1 MSCRLPVPVVILVS
15 MQYHIDF
22 LHAVLW
28 CGKEHMCFV
37 LLFVCL
43 FFLFFFASFEFLQ
56 TKHLSFSAVVPIV
69 PVVIPLAINPE
80 FMVTFSQP
88 NLINEIGNI
97 TEQQLR
103 L

>member
-1 MSCRLPVPVVILVS
+1 
-15 MQYHIDF
+15 MQYCGVEKSIH
-22 LHAVLW
+22 VLF
-28 CGKEHMCFV
+28 CCF
-37 LLFVCL
+37 

-69 PVVIPLAINPE
+69 PVVIPLAINHE

-88 NLINEIGNI
+88 DLINEIANI